1 MKKKNILI
9 VAPHPDDETL
19 GCGGTILRHVS
30 EGHSVHWMIM
40 TKMSEEIGFLKKEI
54 LIRDQ
59 QIKSVSKKFKT

>member
-19 GCGGTILRHVS
+19 GCGGAILRHVS

-40 TKMSEEIGFLKKEI
+40 TKMSEEIGF
-54 LIRDQ
+54 
-59 QIKSVSKKFKT
+59 